1 MAFSRALAPQ
11 SHLLLLLLVRSSR
24 AAGACTFSH
33 QLPPPTRLL
42 VFPSARLG
50 LDSPASRRLAHAA
63 ARARPNTTTTKS
75 TATSAAKAPPRQQ
88 LKATAPRQQPKAAAL
103 TKPKKPAAPL
113 LGGTAGAVA
122 RRALPSYAEQLAAKG
137 RTIIYEAPSHAWFRG
152 ASFSTSAFCVAYAVY
167 QYWTIYLHP
176 PDDLAWWVPH
186 AFGVVCMF
194 MASMG
199 GYFALGTAR
208 VVKQIDVVPFAPFLA
223 STTATASKSKR
234 LLQPS
239 AALLRAAKQKAAPP
253 VLIEVATRRPFPFL
267 PAKRRL
273 FLPDEVQLPFRMNGM
288 LSSAPP
294 PPPPASSPGTGAGGK
309 TATTAQAQRAERE
322 RRARARQYELDH
334 IMTAPFRDASKGFRR
349 VSEQMSRVFTG
360 GGFARIDLRGARHKL
375 DVTGG
380 WALDNGRAM
389 DRLLTIRST
398 K

>member
-1 MAFSRALAPQ
+1 MASPAFSRALAPQ
-11 SHLLLLLLVRSSR
+11 SHLLLLV
-24 AAGACTFSH
+24 
-33 QLPPPTRLL
+33 
-42 VFPSARLG
+42 
-50 LDSPASRRLAHAA
+50 RLAHAA
-63 ARARPNTTTTKS
+63 VTARSNTITTTTKS
-75 TATSAAKAPPRQQ
+75 TTTSAKAPPRQQ
-88 LKATAPRQQPKAAAL
+88 PKASAA
-103 TKPKKPAAPL
+103 TKPKKLTAPL
-113 LGGTAGAVA
+113 LGGGPAGVVA
-122 RRALPSYAEQLAAKG
+122 RRALPSYAEQLAAKE

-234 LLQPS
+234 LLQVS
-239 AALLRAAKQKAAPP
+239 AALLRAAKQKAVPP

-273 FLPDEVQLPFRMNGM
+273 FLPDEVQLPFRMNGV
-288 LSSAPP
+288 LSSTP
-294 PPPPASSPGTGAGGK
+294 PPPPASFPGTGAGGK

-334 IMTAPFRDASKGFRR
+334 IMTAPFRDASKGFHR